1 MIISTRG
8 PKNFLGLFVCLFVF
22 TLRKITCPRFKER
35 VTRGEVETVM
45 SSEIIMWC
53 ETLGEM
59 GRDQIGSKAERSNT
73 EQQQEDKSFPKPGE
87 NKLGKFGV
95 EKCI

>member
-1 MIISTRG
+1 
-8 PKNFLGLFVCLFVF
+8 
-22 TLRKITCPRFKER
+22 
-35 VTRGEVETVM
+35 M

-53 ETLGEM
+53 ETLGQM
-59 GRDQIGSKAERSNT
+59 GRDQIGSKAERSNM

-95 EKCI
+95 QKCI